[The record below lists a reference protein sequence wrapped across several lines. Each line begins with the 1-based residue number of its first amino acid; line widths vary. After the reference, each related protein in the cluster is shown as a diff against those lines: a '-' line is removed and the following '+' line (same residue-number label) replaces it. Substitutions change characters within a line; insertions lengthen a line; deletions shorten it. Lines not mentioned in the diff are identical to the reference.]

1 MLAIIQART
10 SSKRFKGKV
19 LKKINKKFLL
29 ERVINK
35 VSQSNRI
42 SRIIV
47 ATSIE
52 KTDDKIVNF
61 CKKQK
66 IEFFRGSLNN
76 VYERFF
82 NLLKNTKAKSF
93 IRICADSP
101 FIDSYLIDK
110 CINFYNRNKYGIVT
124 NVSPRSF
131 PKGQSIEIF
140 NSKIFMKHASK
151 IKKKRHQEHVT
162 KYFYEN
168 SKKFEIK
175 NFEYIK
181 DYSKL
186 NLSVD
191 NQKDIKLA
199 KKIAK
204 KFDNYKGRKNLLDKM
219 VNYSMKI

>member
-1 MLAIIQART
+1 
-10 SSKRFKGKV
+10 
-19 LKKINKKFLL
+19 
-29 ERVINK
+29 
-35 VSQSNRI
+35 
-42 SRIIV
+42 
-47 ATSIE
+47 
-52 KTDDKIVNF
+52 
-61 CKKQK
+61 
-66 IEFFRGSLNN
+66 
-76 VYERFF
+76 
-82 NLLKNTKAKSF
+82 
-93 IRICADSP
+93 
-101 FIDSYLIDK
+101 
-110 CINFYNRNKYGIVT
+110 
-124 NVSPRSF
+124 
-131 PKGQSIEIF
+131 
-140 NSKIFMKHASK
+140 MKHASK